1 MRRLCDVH
9 IRVKD
14 DVMLRFNLTLAW
26 MVLKTE
32 ALAVSNIDHR
42 PTLDTNRYVKC
53 KGANY
58 RRKRATKCWH
68 NHLLY
73 EWNVFKNA
81 HCMFRACFPE
91 SFKQVRPEN
100 DLDWSIDFGLLLN
113 RDKTLRRHSEA
124 GKYIYC
130 AFGCQ
135 VSLKRCYDWGRC
147 FMALGDVG
155 WSFHNSHGFETESR
169 LSESD
174 ILSPFFGSWRNNEY
188 LVVRQTLS
196 LTRTR
201 TRIYITHSHTISFN
215 VFSFTFRAYFL
226 FYQAVWSLAR
236 ICNKSL
242 VLALHS

>member
-14 DVMLRFNLTLAW
+14 DVMLRFNLTLARA
-26 MVLKTE
+26 VLKTG

-58 RRKRATKCWH
+58 PRKRATKCWH
-68 NHLLY
+68 NHLVY

-81 HCMFRACFPE
+81 HRILRGLFLRKFQTSE
-91 SFKQVRPEN
+91 TGKR
-100 DLDWSIDFGLLLN
+100 LDWSIDFGLLLN

-135 VSLKRCYDWGRC
+135 VSLKCDWGRC

-155 WSFHNSHGFETESR
+155 CST
-169 LSESD
+169 
-174 ILSPFFGSWRNNEY
+174 GSGY
-188 LVVRQTLS
+188 GQ
-196 LTRTR
+196 
-201 TRIYITHSHTISFN
+201 
-215 VFSFTFRAYFL
+215 VFS
-226 FYQAVWSLAR
+226 
-236 ICNKSL
+236 
-242 VLALHS
+242 